1 MGPVRYLYPLV
12 LTLTLSLAAAEIPA
26 GAQISV
32 RLKSKLSSKESK
44 PKDAVEAVVIAPLVL
59 NGAIVIEAG
68 AVLHGVVKA
77 AQPYKSPQ
85 ERAKADLEFNEL
97 RDASGAK
104 ATVTT
109 AIKEVENARETV
121 TESGA
126 ITGIDPSQTISA
138 RLDQGL
144 GKLNGLGSLGK
155 LLESAKA
162 AMIKPPDPEIAY
174 EPGVELIVAFKKSA
188 AWTGKTPGP
197 SAGSFA
203 KPEVLAALV
212 NAQPFRTVAESPPQP
227 SDLTNLMFIATPEAL
242 AAAFKEAGWTEA
254 AALSGASKFETF
266 RSIAESRGY
275 KEAPMSVLLLES
287 KKADFDFQKQLNTFA
302 MRHHLRIWKRPDTW
316 EGKPVWVCAATHDIG
331 IEVSQEKLTFIHKID
346 SLIDRE
352 RAKVVTDLI
361 FTGKVKSVALVG
373 RPAVPLDAKNATG
386 DNLETDGAMAA
397 LEF

>member
-1 MGPVRYLYPLV
+1 MGPVRCIFPLI
-12 LTLTLSLAAAEIPA
+12 LTLTLSLAAVEIPA
-26 GAQISV
+26 GTEISV

-59 NGAIVIEAG
+59 NGAIAIEAG

-77 AQPYKSPQ
+77 VQPYKSPQ
-85 ERAKADLEFNEL
+85 ERAQTDLEFNEL

-104 ATVTT
+104 A
-109 AIKEVENARETV
+109 AINASVKEVENARESV

-144 GKLNGLGSLGK
+144 GKLSGLGSLGK

-162 AMIKPPDPEIAY
+162 TMIKPPDPEIAY

-188 AWTGKTPGP
+188 AWTGKTPGAT
-197 SAGSFA
+197 AGSFA
-203 KPEVLAALV
+203 KPEALETFV
-212 NAQPFRTVAESPPQP
+212 NAQPFRTVAASPPQP

-242 AAAFKEAGWTEA
+242 AAAFKEAGWIEA
-254 AALSGASKFETF
+254 AALSGSSKFETF

-275 KEAPMSVLLLES
+275 KEAPMSVLLLDG
-287 KKADFDFQKQLNTFA
+287 KKADFDFEKQLNTFA

-316 EGKPVWVCAATHDIG
+316 ESKPIWVCAATHDIG
-331 IEVSQEKLTFIHKID
+331 IEVSQEKFTFIHKID
-346 SLIDRE
+346 SRIDRE
-352 RAKVVTDLI
+352 RAKVVSDLL
-361 FTGKVKSVALVG
+361 FTGKVKSIALIG

-386 DNLETDGAMAA
+386 DNLETDGAMAV